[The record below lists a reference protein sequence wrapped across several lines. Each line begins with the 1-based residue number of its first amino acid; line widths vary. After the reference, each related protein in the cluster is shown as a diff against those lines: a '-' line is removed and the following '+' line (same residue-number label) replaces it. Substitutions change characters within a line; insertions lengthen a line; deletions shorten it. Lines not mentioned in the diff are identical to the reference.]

1 MLCGRGEWLFERDG
15 GRRALAQMRGDV
27 ILSPKAAQRWAY
39 VLEAR
44 TAWLGER
51 GIPYV
56 FAVAPAKHVVLPD
69 QLPAGVAVVPR
80 RPVVQIVFWLDKHE
94 SQVEVVYPLE
104 ELQAETELQ
113 TFSTHDCCWNSNG
126 AFVGYERVL
135 DALPDEL
142 PVRRLAREASACDW
156 RPAHGDLGHRL
167 KPPAQRHVL
176 LGRPHPR
183 SAAWCRTTGWGARA
197 GCW

>member
-1 MLCGRGEWLFERDG
+1 MQSAELDLIAAQLPEGVRLDSGDDVLCGRGEWLFERDG

-104 ELQAETELQ
+104 ELQAATELQ
-113 TFSTHDCCWNSNG
+113 TFSTHDC
-126 AFVGYERVL
+126 L
-135 DALPDEL
+135 LEL
-142 PVRRLAREASACDW
+142 ATAPSSGTSACW
-156 RPAHGDLGHRL
+156 MRCLTSCRSGAW
-167 KPPAQRHVL
+167 PAQR
-176 LGRPHPR
+176 
-183 SAAWCRTTGWGARA
+183 SASTGARPTGIWA
-197 GCW
+197 TG